1 MMSKLFEPFT
11 LRSVRFKHR
20 IFLSPMCMYSAENG
34 FVNDWHLVH
43 LGARAVGGV
52 ALVMVEA
59 TAVSP
64 EGRITPYDSGIWSD
78 EHIAA
83 FEPIVRFVTS
93 WGAVAGIQLAHAGR
107 KASTDKPWLG
117 GAPLAP
123 GKKGWIP
130 LAPSPIPFDGLSPEP
145 VEMSRK
151 ELHKVEEDFVRAAHR
166 ALKAGFQV
174 LEIHMAHGY
183 LLHEFLSPLS
193 NKRSD
198 EFGGSLE
205 NRMRFPLIIAK
216 ALRSQWPEELPLL
229 VRISATDWVKGGW
242 DLEQS
247 IVFCRRL
254 KEIGVDLI
262 DCSSGGLVA
271 APIAAIPGYQVPFA
285 EAIRKQAAIKTAAV
299 GMITD
304 PWQAE
309 AIVSQEKA
317 DCVFLAR
324 ELLREPYWVLKA
336 ARVLGVKTPC
346 PSPYLRA
353 WTS

>member
-1 MMSKLFEPFT
+1 MSKLFESFRV
-11 LRSVRFKHR
+11 RSVQFKNR
-20 IFLSPMCMYSAENG
+20 IFLSPMCMYSAEKG
-34 FVNDWHLVH
+34 YVNHWHLVH
-43 LGARAVGGV
+43 LGSRAVGGV

-64 EGRITPYDSGIWSD
+64 EGRITPYDSGIWTD
-78 EHIAA
+78 AHIDR
-83 FEPIVRFVTS
+83 FIPIVDFVTKQ
-93 WGAVAGIQLAHAGR
+93 GAVVGIQIGHAGR

-117 GAPLAP
+117 GAPLP
-123 GKKGWIP
+123 PEKNGWIP
-130 LAPSPIPFDGLSPEP
+130 MAPSPIPFDSLSPIP

-151 ELHKVEEDFVRAAHR
+151 EIHKVEEDFVRATHR
-166 ALKAGFQV
+166 ARKAGFQV

-193 NKRSD
+193 NRRSD

-205 NRMRFPLIIAK
+205 NRMRFPLIVAK
-216 ALRSQWPEELPLL
+216 AVRSQWPEELPLF

-247 IVFCRRL
+247 IAFSFRL
-254 KEIGVDLI
+254 KEIGIDLI
-262 DCSSGGLVA
+262 DCSSGGLLNVA
-271 APIAAIPGYQVPFA
+271 LPVRPGYQVPFA
-285 EAIRKQAAIKTAAV
+285 EAIRRKVGIKTAAV
-299 GMITD
+299 GLITD

-309 AIVSQEKA
+309 AIISQEKA

-324 ELLREPYWVLKA
+324 ELLRDPYWVLKA
-336 ARVLGVKTPC
+336 AKTLRVKGPWPLQ
-346 PSPYLRA
+346 YLRA